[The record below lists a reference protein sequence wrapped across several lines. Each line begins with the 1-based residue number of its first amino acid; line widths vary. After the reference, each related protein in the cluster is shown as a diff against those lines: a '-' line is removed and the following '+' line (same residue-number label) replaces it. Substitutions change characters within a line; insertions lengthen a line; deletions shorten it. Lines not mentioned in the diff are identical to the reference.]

1 MKNKFVKIICILII
15 LFGCSEKK
23 KPNYFITSEEYGDIY
38 NEENSTKQLNFDSK
52 NCNRLIIGNYD
63 ESSDILNKKPSKY
76 APYSKVKNYE
86 LLVPNKLDELLA
98 KSKKTGYCCCPN
110 RNLSISFYNKTKE
123 FTSLLVDTI
132 EHKDKVIIFEKG
144 FKYSYIVSKTDW
156 KNFLNQTELLTSNE
170 YFTTNLTA
178 ARKVYNFALKNNLV
192 LKTSHNVSKN
202 WMFYD
207 GKFFLKVKEYG
218 TELKAEDLIKKIKSE
233 YDDEKFEVEVLFQKH
248 TYSEDKSEYYDCEIE
263 LMIYCNKDFYEKF
276 DLYKSKAAFKKTN
289 AEFFVLGK
297 AETLNKIDKIVT
309 KIK

>member
-38 NEENSTKQLNFDSK
+38 TEENSTKQLNFDSK

-156 KNFLNQTELLTSNE
+156 KNFLNQTELLTFNE

-276 DLYKSKAAFKKTN
+276 DLYKSKAAFKKTK

-297 AETLNKIDKIVT
+297 AETLNKIDKIAT

>member
-86 LLVPNKLDELLA
+86 LLVPNKLDALLA

-218 TELKAEDLIKKIKSE
+218 TELKAEDLVKKIKSE

-276 DLYKSKAAFKKTN
+276 DLYKSKAAFKKTK

-297 AETLNKIDKIVT
+297 AETLNKIDKIAT